1 MIKITSLKWYEPIQQ
16 TKWSAGFD
24 VKARWTWY
32 IAPKT
37 VALIPTGVKVALDRS
52 FVCLVYSR
60 SSFPLK
66 KGLMI
71 ANWVGV
77 VDSDY
82 RWEIMLQ
89 FYNFSDNEVK
99 IEDLERIGQL
109 VFTRYSE
116 NIVEYDSDTYD
127 DWEELFPTKRWAWWF
142 GSSWKF

>member
-16 TKWSAGFD
+16 TKWSAWYD
-24 VKARWTWY
+24 IKARGTWY
-32 IAPKT
+32 IAPKS
-37 VALIPTGVKVALDRS
+37 VALIPTGVKVALDRW

-60 SSFPLK
+60 SSFPIK

-71 ANWVGV
+71 ANWVWV

-82 RWEIMLQ
+82 RWEIQLQ

-99 IEDLERIGQL
+99 IEDMERIWQL

-116 NIVEYDSDTYD
+116 NIVEYDSDD
-127 DWEELFPTKRWAWWF
+127 FLIWDQKFPTKRGTWWF
-142 GSSWKF
+142 WSTWN